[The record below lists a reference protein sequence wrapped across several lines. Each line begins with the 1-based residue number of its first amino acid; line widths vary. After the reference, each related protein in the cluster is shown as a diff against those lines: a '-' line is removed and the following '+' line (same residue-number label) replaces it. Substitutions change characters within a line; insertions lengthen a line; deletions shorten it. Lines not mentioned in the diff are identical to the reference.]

1 MTYLGRK
8 RRANQKERQLR
19 SRRHKYE
26 HNYVGMKPETIVMGF
41 YSGFPVSQET
51 AR

>member
-1 MTYLGRK
+1 MKHLSAKISKDFNITYLGRK

-26 HNYVGMKPETIVMGF
+26 HKHYISMKPEKFI
-41 YSGFPVSQET
+41 
-51 AR
+51 